1 MKQKLQIQ
9 LSVLMFFQYFI
20 WGGWFVTTGTYL
32 LHELEFDGTEIG
44 LVYGAMAVAALF
56 SPFLSGLL
64 ADRSVAV
71 EKLLGIFHGTGGVML
86 LWASTLKT
94 FSWFYPVLLIYTF
107 LLVPTFSLSSSLV
120 FHHAVDRARDYS
132 RIRVWGTIGWIVA
145 GVVISYLQW
154 EDQPYP
160 MRLSAV
166 ASLVI
171 ALYCFSLPH
180 TPPLPGARAS
190 FKDLLGTEAKAL
202 FYNRAFLVFVIG
214 MTLIRIPASFYYS
227 FVNPYLFEI
236 GVANP
241 AGKMSMGQVA
251 EIVLMVTFPF
261 VYARLGLKKVL
272 FLGMLAW
279 GARYVL
285 FAYGDADTGIWMIY
299 LGIFLHGVT
308 YNYTSHTG
316 QIYMDQSVPPHL
328 RSTAQGFMTFLT
340 MGFGA
345 LFGAVYSGYIFDL
358 NTLDN
363 GVHLWRTIF
372 WYPAAIGILTAAGF
386 LLFFWPK
393 KR

>member
-1 MKQKLQIQ
+1 MQPKLYIQ
-9 LSVLMFFQYFI
+9 LSILMFFQYFI

-32 LHELEFDGTEIG
+32 LHELQFNGTEIG

-64 ADRSVAV
+64 ADRLVAV
-71 EKLLGIFHGTGGVML
+71 EKLLGIFHGAGGMML

-94 FSWFYPVLLIYTF
+94 FVWFYPVLLVYTF

-132 RIRVWGTIGWIVA
+132 RIRVWGTIGWIIA
-145 GVVISYLQW
+145 GLLISYLQW
-154 EDQPYP
+154 ENQPYP
-160 MRLSAV
+160 MQLAAG

-180 TPPLPGARAS
+180 TPPLPGPRAS
-190 FKDLLGTEAKAL
+190 FKDLLGTEAKVL

-261 VYARLGLKKVL
+261 VYERLGLKKVL

-279 GARYVL
+279 GARYIL
-285 FAYGDADTGIWMIY
+285 FAYGDADAGIWMIY
-299 LGIFLHGVT
+299 LGILLHGMT

-345 LFGAVYSGYIFDL
+345 LFGAVYSGYVFDL
-358 NTLDN
+358 HTLEN
-363 GVHLWRTIF
+363 EVHLWRTIF
-372 WYPAAIGILTAAGF
+372 WYPAAIGILTAVGF
-386 LLFFWPK
+386 LLFFWPR